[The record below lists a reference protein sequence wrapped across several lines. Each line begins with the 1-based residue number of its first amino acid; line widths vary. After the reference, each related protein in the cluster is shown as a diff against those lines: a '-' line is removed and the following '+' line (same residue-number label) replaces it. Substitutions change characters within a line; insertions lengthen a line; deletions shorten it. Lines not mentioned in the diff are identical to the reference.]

1 MIFNFFMKFYKSILI
16 ILIVFFK
23 TGNVLSNDNIFNVNN
38 IELIKKG
45 NITNQKL
52 VNEAIKKGFNQLT
65 KNILLDEDIKKLTQL
80 NFSKIKDLVSYY
92 QVVNKIDDN
101 KNTDSIIYNISFDK
115 DKLHNLFYK
124 TNISY
129 SQIVNKEIFL
139 LPILKKNNQIY
150 IYRQNFFY
158 NKWNDI
164 SKNEIIDFI
173 LPQENIE
180 IIQNINKNRSNL
192 LNIEL
197 NNLFEEYTK
206 KNLALVLIEDT
217 NSSQE
222 KIYFKIKILNKNIVK
237 NIIIKKANLDQEK
250 FYEKIIAEIRKEII
264 NIVKSQNLID
274 VRTPSFLNARLS
286 VNKKNNLVE
295 FNKRLKKIDLIENI
309 YVQELNNKNIF
320 LKIKYL
326 GKLEKII
333 KQLND
338 QKIILK
344 LTGDQW
350 SLKIL

>member
-1 MIFNFFMKFYKSILI
+1 MKFYKSILI

-65 KNILLDEDIKKLTQL
+65 KNILLDEDIKKLKQL

-250 FYEKIIAEIRKEII
+250 FYEKIITEIRKEII

-274 VRTPSFLNARLS
+274 IRIPSFLN
-286 VNKKNNLVE
+286 VNLDI
-295 FNKRLKKIDLIENI
+295 NKDITLYELNERIKKIDLIENI
-309 YVQELNNKNIF
+309 YVQEFNNKSVS

-326 GKLEKII
+326 GKLNRII
-333 KQLND
+333 KQLEK
-338 QKIILK
+338 QKIFLK
-344 LTGDQW
+344 LKGDQW
-350 SLKIL
+350 SIKII